1 MTKESYQI
9 FAPAV
14 YELIVEHGK
23 LTILFEMH
31 EFHGWTMGAMWEDMK
46 FDYKHWHDIEK
57 LAIVGESK
65 WKAGMVALCKPFT
78 SANIK
83 YFDHEKLD
91 DAQTRLA
98 E

>member
-14 YELIVEHGK
+14 DELVVEHGK
-23 LTILFEMH
+23 LRILFEMRD
-31 EFHGWTMGAMWEDMK
+31 FHGWTMGTMQEDLK
-46 FDYKHWHDIEK
+46 FDYKLWHDIEK
-57 LAIVGESK
+57 LAIVRESK
-65 WKAGMVALCKPFT
+65 WKAGMVALCKPFR

>member
-14 YELIVEHGK
+14 DELVVEHGK
-23 LTILFEMH
+23 LRILFEMRNC
-31 EFHGWTMGAMWEDMK
+31 HGWTVGAMQEDLK

-65 WKAGMVALCKPFT
+65 CKAGMVALCKPFR

-83 YFDHEKLD
+83 YLDHEKLD

>member
-1 MTKESYQI
+1 M
-9 FAPAV
+9 

-31 EFHGWTMGAMWEDMK
+31 EFHGWTMGAMQEDLK

-91 DAQTRLA
+91 DAQTQLA